1 MNYKFLILAALLFGF
16 GCAEAADALNPVD
29 IKEWTVSYGGRSRD
43 PFAASANSVW
53 FVGQSGH
60 YLARLDAASGQFT
73 RTDLPDN
80 PGPHNLIVGA
90 DGIVWYSGN
99 QAGYIGRYDPKTGG
113 IEKIPMP
120 DARADDPHTL
130 VMSKSGKHFWFTLQ
144 WGNFVGRLT
153 IASRKVDLIPVTSG
167 NARPYG
173 ITVAPD
179 GTPWIALLGTDK
191 LASVD
196 PKTLKLTEHD
206 VAPGARPR
214 RLDATRDGRI
224 YYSDYRRGFL
234 GRLDPKTGKVF
245 WTIPWKIRSGLTIPT
260 PQMIDERHLFLTC
273 FYNGSMLLK
282 LKDDESKPDI
292 VYRTEHASE
301 KKTTHLHG
309 IMNTPVLHDGHL
321 YAACSYGQFRCME
334 ALTGK
339 RVWESLKP
347 LAHKEPARW
356 GTVFVTPHE
365 DRHFLFTEQGDLVIA
380 KLSTSGYQEID
391 RAHVIEPNGL
401 DLRQRDIVWSHP
413 AYARKCAFIR
423 NDTEV
428 ICVSLAK

>member
-60 YLARLDAASGQFT
+60 YLARLDAASGQFM

-113 IEKIPMP
+113 IEEIPMP

-234 GRLDPKTGKVF
+234 GRLDPKTGK
-245 WTIPWKIRSGLTIPT
+245 TDEWKLPSGLGARPYALAVDARDQVWLVETGPSPNNFVGFDPLRGAITSITPIPSGAGSVRHMHYHQPSGAIWFGTDKNTIG
-260 PQMIDERHLFLTC
+260 R
-273 FYNGSMLLK
+273 
-282 LKDDESKPDI
+282 
-292 VYRTEHASE
+292 
-301 KKTTHLHG
+301 
-309 IMNTPVLHDGHL
+309 
-321 YAACSYGQFRCME
+321 
-334 ALTGK
+334 ALVGK
-339 RVWESLKP
+339 
-347 LAHKEPARW
+347 
-356 GTVFVTPHE
+356 
-365 DRHFLFTEQGDLVIA
+365 
-380 KLSTSGYQEID
+380 
-391 RAHVIEPNGL
+391 
-401 DLRQRDIVWSHP
+401 
-413 AYARKCAFIR
+413 
-423 NDTEV
+423 
-428 ICVSLAK
+428 